1 VNKNE
6 VNPMARLPRPVRTA
20 LWAAAALLCAFAQ
33 APAQAHDYPT
43 AERVVFVQAC
53 MRDHPG
59 PHYEML
65 NKCSCTLDT
74 IARDLPY
81 DDFVDMSTATNA
93 NSIGGERGGAIRDV
107 ESMQVLIRKFRQIQ
121 TAAMKSCLINLEAR

>member
-1 VNKNE
+1 MK
-6 VNPMARLPRPVRTA
+6 RLSDGSRHA
-20 LWAAAALLCAFAQ
+20 LWASAALLCAFAQ
-33 APAQAHDYPT
+33 TPARAHDYPT

-65 NKCSCTLDT
+65 NKCACTLDT
-74 IARDLPY
+74 IAKDVPY

-107 ESMQVLIRKFRQIQ
+107 EPMQVLIRKFRQIQ

>member
-1 VNKNE
+1 
-6 VNPMARLPRPVRTA
+6 MTRLSPPLSSSA
-20 LWAAAALLCAFAQ
+20 LAGVALLCTLLLAT
-33 APAQAHDYPT
+33 PALAHDYPT
-43 AERVVFVQAC
+43 AERVIYVQAC

-74 IARDLPY
+74 IARDLPF

-93 NSIGGERGGAIRDV
+93 NSIGGERGNSIRDV
-107 ESMQVLIRKFRQIQ
+107 EPMQLMIRKFRQIQ
-121 TAAMKSCLINLEAR
+121 TAAKKSCLINLEAR